1 MFFLKRRKTNTKAVE
16 PQITGAAAVHM
27 RHYEIASDSMEL
39 LQKTLNPKTFF
50 GRCDD
55 IAFSE
60 ARITGAPSAFLQDTA
75 LLTELQIGLID
86 RLRDAG
92 RLVSAAESLAPY
104 LGRLTDEALEYY
116 VRTLE
121 SQ

>member
-1 MFFLKRRKTNTKAVE
+1 MFFLKRRRTNVKAVDQE
-16 PQITGAAAVHM
+16 SAGCAAVRM
-27 RHYEIASDSMEL
+27 RHYEIASESMEL
-39 LQKTLNPKTFF
+39 LKKTLNPKTFF

-60 ARITGAPSAFLQDTA
+60 MRITGAPSAFLQDTA

-86 RLRDAG
+86 RLQDAG
-92 RLVSAAESLAPY
+92 HLVSAAESLVPY